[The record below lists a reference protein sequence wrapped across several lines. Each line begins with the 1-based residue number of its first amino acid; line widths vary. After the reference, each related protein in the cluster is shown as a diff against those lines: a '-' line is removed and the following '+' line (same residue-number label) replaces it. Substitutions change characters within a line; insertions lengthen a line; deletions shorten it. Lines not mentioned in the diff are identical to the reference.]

1 MYSFEDEKE
10 KRVCHGREEVPLM
23 GKHRPSG
30 DGMVRL
36 RESGRWECRMVVSH
50 KKNGDS
56 IFHYVSSNTQKKML
70 DKLHRDMDAYW
81 SADLSEESRNPGGRR
96 PLLTQ
101 PGGTLTTGETKTYVG
116 TRKIILP
123 ARQICCTS
131 GGAAGHPVPRPPTYL
146 CHPCPSLR
154 RGWQAPLRLG
164 HTNTSF
170 ALDTY
175 AHVTEEMRRQAARVV
190 GVYLPDIFGNELK
203 PWQRAASGAA
213 AAST

>member
-81 SADLSEESRNPGGRR
+81 SADLSEESRNPGGATAPPHLARR
-96 PLLTQ
+96 DTDHRQDQDLCGNP
-101 PGGTLTTGETKTYVG
+101 ENH
-116 TRKIILP
+116 P
-123 ARQICCTS
+123 ACQHGRS
-131 GGAAGHPVPRPPTYL
+131 AAPAAGLPGIRFHD
-146 CHPCPSLR
+146 LR
-154 RGWQAPLRLG
+154 HTFATHALASDVDGKPL
-164 HTNTSF
+164 S
-170 ALDTY
+170 A
-175 AHVTEEMRRQAARVV
+175 
-190 GVYLPDIFGNELK
+190 
-203 PWQRAASGAA
+203 
-213 AAST
+213 